1 MRNVPQ
7 QLLLGQLGGVSA
19 GGEARSLIAQRA
31 VLALQRAGAPAQRRR
46 ARRLLL
52 RRGQR
57 LLSVICQHLTAKNFI
72 NTSASNQ
79 WNNPSTN
86 SDGLCKINEVRLLRT
101 IVLYPING
109 TIQALR
115 WTDTKKLR
123 ALPAPLIV
131 NVDLHKDQEIFEE
144 EEKGFL
150 PPRAFIFL
158 PTVCCDFSVDI
169 CCVKWR
175 IMDNSHSG
183 APLPICQLEL
193 FVSS

>member
-1 MRNVPQ
+1 MMRNVPQ
-7 QLLLGQLGGVSA
+7 QLLLSQLGGVSA

-131 NVDLHKDQEIFEE
+131 NVDLHKDQSTS
-144 EEKGFL
+144 L
-150 PPRAFIFL
+150 IFL

-183 APLPICQLEL
+183 APLPTHLSTGAIRL
-193 FVSS
+193 FLIV

>member
-72 NTSASNQ
+72 NTTASNQ

-86 SDGLCKINEVRLLRT
+86 SYGLCKINEVRLLRT
-101 IVLYPING
+101 IVLYPINR
-109 TIQALR
+109 TSQALR

-131 NVDLHKDQEIFEE
+131 NMDLHKDQEIFEE
-144 EEKGFL
+144 EEKGFFAAARFHL
-150 PPRAFIFL
+150 PS
-158 PTVCCDFSVDI
+158 D
-169 CCVKWR
+169 CV
-175 IMDNSHSG
+175 
-183 APLPICQLEL
+183 L
-193 FVSS
+193 